1 MTNYYIE
8 HDGLIKKYSNDKEK
22 LLTTLKFQPQYQG
35 LEIQET
41 ERPLAPSSDGT
52 CYLFADSDAY
62 LQEQAQKEAERI
74 ALLNLTRGDVFRGLL
89 LAKGITKEQ
98 IANMIEAMPTSTQEE
113 IVKKELAKIDFED
126 ALNFYRGNSLI
137 DTIGLAL
144 GITSK
149 QLDEFFETNDYTKLI
164 SVEDEL

>member
-8 HDGLIKKYSNDKEK
+8 HDGLIKKFSNDKEK
-22 LLTTLKFQPQYQG
+22 LLNTLKFQPQYQG

-52 CYLFADSDAY
+52 CYIFADSDEY

-149 QLDEFFETNDYTKLI
+149 QLDEFFETNDYTKLM
-164 SVEDEL
+164 